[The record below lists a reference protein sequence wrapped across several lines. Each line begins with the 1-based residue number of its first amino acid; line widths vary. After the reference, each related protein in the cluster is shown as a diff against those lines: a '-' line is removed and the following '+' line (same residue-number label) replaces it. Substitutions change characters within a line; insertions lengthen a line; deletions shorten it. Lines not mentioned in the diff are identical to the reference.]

1 MDFKEN
7 KLTLLE
13 ILDFFEQMSFTLA
26 YLHAFDLF
34 HRDLKPDNI
43 LIKKIDNR
51 IHYYLSDFGES

>member
-1 MDFKEN
+1 MI
-7 KLTLLE
+7 E
-13 ILDFFEQMSFTLA
+13 ILDFLEQMSFTLV

-51 IHYYLSDFGES
+51 MHYYLSDFGESQKIE